1 MFLSIT
7 SHLNVER
14 HLTLFKCSQNYHTA
28 VCLKCS
34 LLQVCFWFLA
44 FVPAVS
50 IFCFFFKLLLI
61 KKFVLGIAAPNV
73 SSSSGASILAAAKS
87 QIGVPYSSGGGTI
100 HGKSYGVES
109 GKRIKGFDCAGLA
122 QFAVYNGTGKVIS
135 RDVANQYTDRRCSR
149 VPYDQRKQ
157 GDLVFFEVATFIH
170 HVGIVAST
178 STMIHSPHSGG
189 KSVEDNC
196 RLIN

>member
-1 MFLSIT
+1 MESKLPNSSLSKMQFVASLFLVSCICT
-7 SHLNVER
+7 S
-14 HLTLFKCSQNYHTA
+14 C
-28 VCLKCS
+28 
-34 LLQVCFWFLA
+34 
-44 FVPAVS
+44 
-50 IFCFFFKLLLI
+50 
-61 KKFVLGIAAPNV
+61 IAAPNV

-178 STMIHSPHSGG
+178 STMIHSPHSGDHVREASIYTTG
-189 KSVEDNC
+189 LVRQVQRC
-196 RLIN
+196 F